1 MKNENIHLK
10 HKTMAVILNC
20 LLLLEK
26 ETMSTKQND
35 KTSAKTT
42 SAQLVI
48 ILDTIINPPRL
59 WADKNGLNKI
69 TYDSGLYNNDN
80 I

>member
-1 MKNENIHLK
+1 MKNKNIHLK

-42 SAQLVI
+42 SDQLVI
-48 ILDTIINPPRL
+48 ILDTIIN
-59 WADKNGLNKI
+59 
-69 TYDSGLYNNDN
+69 
-80 I
+80 